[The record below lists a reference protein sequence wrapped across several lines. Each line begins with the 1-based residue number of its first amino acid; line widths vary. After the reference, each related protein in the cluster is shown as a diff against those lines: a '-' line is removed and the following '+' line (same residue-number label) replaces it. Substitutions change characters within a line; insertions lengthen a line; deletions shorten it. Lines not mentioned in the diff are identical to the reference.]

1 MIQTHRANSVI
12 SRSDLNHSPIH
23 RRGGR
28 IVFTHRRFKSW
39 RWITGTSAF
48 SILFVMAV
56 LCFCALDM
64 ISQAQD
70 RPVRFDVVSIKANRS
85 GSMNVSSGA
94 NNTGYY
100 ATNVPLGRVIAQ
112 AYLVSTTSEFVPPV
126 DWVKGAPAWVM
137 NERYDIAAKADDA
150 SIEAMKGMTKAQRTA
165 AVAEALRGV
174 LADRFKLRART
185 IPIDVPGYA
194 LLVSKRGT
202 KMKEAA
208 QGEPLPSGGLTFG
221 GAWKFTPVRSPD
233 GRQSSKYWQISMPEL
248 AAFLGSGATPVVD
261 QTGLSGRYDF
271 ELPVVDTAMP
281 GEEGAS
287 MPRIDLAHRFD
298 WAAVGLDMKSMKVQV
313 SGVAID
319 HIERPSEN

>member
-1 MIQTHRANSVI
+1 MLFADL
-12 SRSDLNHSPIH
+12 RS
-23 RRGGR
+23 
-28 IVFTHRRFKSW
+28 KSW
-39 RWITGTSAF
+39 RRWIGGASAF
-48 SILFVMAV
+48 SIMFAMAA
-56 LCFCALDM
+56 LCFCAWDM
-64 ISQAQD
+64 SCQAQD

-94 NNTGYY
+94 NNSGYN
-100 ATNVPLGRVIAQ
+100 ATNAPLGRVIAQ
-112 AYLVSTTSEFVPPV
+112 AYLVSTNSEFVPPV

-165 AVAEALRGV
+165 AVAEALRAV
-174 LADRFKLRART
+174 LADRCKLRART

-194 LLVSKRGT
+194 LLVSKRGI

-233 GRQSSKYWQISMPEL
+233 GRQSANKYSQISMPEL
-248 AAFLGSGATPVVD
+248 AAFVGSGATPVVD

-313 SGVAID
+313 SGVAIE